1 MERMYTQALS
11 IYLLS
16 VNWWWERRFLR
27 SCLMLRV
34 WQLFLLFPSV
44 VVLVDALKCL
54 NYDLTKKKSIS
65 GTVFDYSCRSFCL
78 FIG

>member
-54 NYDLTKKKSIS
+54 NYDLTKKK
-65 GTVFDYSCRSFCL
+65 VFQALSLTTHAGASVCS
-78 FIG
+78 